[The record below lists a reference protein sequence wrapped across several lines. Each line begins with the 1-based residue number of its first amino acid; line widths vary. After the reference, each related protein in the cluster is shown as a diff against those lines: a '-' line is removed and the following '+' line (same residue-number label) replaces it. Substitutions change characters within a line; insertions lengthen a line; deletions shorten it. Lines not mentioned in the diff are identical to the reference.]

1 MTTERFAAIRLAPDR
16 YRLVAHL
23 PAAGTV
29 ELASDVTGWRPVA
42 MRRDAGD
49 GWSVELPASP
59 GVHRVSLRVDG
70 GPWIAPP
77 GLTAEDDG
85 FGGSAAVFTVP

>member
-1 MTTERFAAIRLAPDR
+1 
-16 YRLVAHL
+16 VHL
-23 PAAGTV
+23 PDAMKV
-29 ELASDVTGWRPVA
+29 ELASDFTGWKPFD
-42 MRRDAGD
+42 MQRDAGD
-49 GWSVELPASP
+49 GWSAELLAPP
-59 GVHRVSLRVDG
+59 GVHRISLRVDG

>member
-1 MTTERFAAIRLAPDR
+1 
-16 YRLVAHL
+16 VHL
-23 PAAGTV
+23 LDAMKV
-29 ELASDVTGWRPVA
+29 ELASDFTGWKPFD
-42 MRRDAGD
+42 MQRDAGD
-49 GWSVELPASP
+49 RWSAELLAPP
-59 GVHRVSLRVDG
+59 GVHRISLRVDG

>member
-1 MTTERFAAIRLAPDR
+1 MQ
-16 YRLVAHL
+16 
-23 PAAGTV
+23 
-29 ELASDVTGWRPVA
+29 
-42 MRRDAGD
+42 RDAGD
-49 GWSVELPASP
+49 GWSAELLAPP
-59 GVHRVSLRVDG
+59 GVHRISLRVDG